1 MQILEGVKFMER
13 TCVSVIV
20 PIYNTKPWLEE
31 CIRSILDQKFDQP
44 FEVIL
49 VDDGATDGCG

>member
-20 PIYNTKPWLEE
+20 PIYNTKPWLDE
-31 CIRSILDQKFDQP
+31 CIRRILDQKFDQP
-44 FEVIL
+44 YEVIL
-49 VDDGATDGCG
+49 VDEPLGY